1 MLELKLFMYYLFK
14 IMIFYSLLL
23 YVLNQIENDLV
34 NFLYK
39 WFRKLKLKNILNNKY
54 NDILW
59 EQK

>member
-23 YVLNQIENDLV
+23 CVLYQIENDLSQ
-34 NFLYK
+34 FLYK